1 VSVRVALIGC
11 GAWGQNLLRTLG
23 GCPLAELV
31 AVADTDPAR
40 REFAR
45 AHATSSARI
54 VATLDEAIEAGARA
68 VVIATPSPTHANVA
82 LAAIEAGMDVL
93 VEKPLALTVADAEA
107 CVARATALGRVGMVG
122 HLLRYHPAVRR
133 MVALAE
139 EGYLG
144 EVRHLGAARLSI
156 RGDRTVSALWSL
168 GPHDLSVLHAL
179 DPRGLSSIEAV
190 VGTGGDPVVL
200 HARTDRG
207 ITARIELSRAHPTKE
222 RRICVVGASRT
233 AVIDDA
239 RASDRILVA
248 RSEDAEPVDEIRV
261 AWREPLAVEIEH
273 FLRCVE
279 ERARP
284 ATSFEEGAAI
294 VRALAKAEVFREAGA
309 RASTLALDAGEV
321 R

>member
-11 GAWGQNLLRTLG
+11 GAWGQNLLRTL
-23 GCPLAELV
+23 CQSPLAELV
-31 AVADTDPAR
+31 AVADADPAR

-45 AHATSSARI
+45 AHAAASARI
-54 VATLDEAIEAGARA
+54 VATLEEAIEAGARA

-93 VEKPLALTVADAEA
+93 VEKPLALTVAEAEA
-107 CVARATALGRVGMVG
+107 CVARAAALGRVGMVG
-122 HLLRYHPAVRR
+122 HLLRYHPAVGRL
-133 MVALAE
+133 VALAE
-139 EGYLG
+139 EGHLG

-190 VGTGGDPVVL
+190 VGPGGDPVVL

-233 AVIDDA
+233 AVIDDV

-248 RSEDAEPVDEIRV
+248 RSEDAEPVEEIRV

-284 ATSFEEGAAI
+284 LTSFEEGAAV
-294 VRALAKAEVFREAGA
+294 VRALAEAEVFRETGA
-309 RASTLALDAGEV
+309 RSATFSDATEA